1 MEAIALGQLIT
12 AQRARDHTETYKLAH
27 MQTATLTRR
36 NTHTYKKAK
45 LDRLTLLY
53 TPKSVNASQELA
65 DEVLLNPALTRS
77 LSLLPQL

>member
-1 MEAIALGQLIT
+1 
-12 AQRARDHTETYKLAH
+12 

-36 NTHTYKKAK
+36 HTHTQKGKTGS

-53 TPKSVNASQELA
+53 TPKSVNAFQELA

-77 LSLLPQL
+77 LSLLPQLEMSYIFR

>member
-1 MEAIALGQLIT
+1 
-12 AQRARDHTETYKLAH
+12 